1 MKGPNQRFEGTDR
14 KGKRRDDSRRSRNVL
29 STSLCESCLDDL
41 LIELNSRSGLVRKA
55 WEDDACP
62 GNTS

>member
-1 MKGPNQRFEGTDR
+1 MELCVGEGAEIKGSKERIV
-14 KGKRRDDSRRSRNVL
+14 KGSDDSRRSRRVL

-55 WEDDACP
+55 
-62 GNTS
+62 